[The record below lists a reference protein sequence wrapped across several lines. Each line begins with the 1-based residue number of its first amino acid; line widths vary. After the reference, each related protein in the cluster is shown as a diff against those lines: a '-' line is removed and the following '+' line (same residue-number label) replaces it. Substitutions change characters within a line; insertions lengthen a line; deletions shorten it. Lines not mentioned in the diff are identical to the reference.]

1 MGGCRRLDRPSCGSS
16 RRTARPRR
24 SGGWCCLGK
33 PSTPAEAL
41 AAAKACALGGE
52 RRSHHRAGR
61 SQRSHRSPSRRHRDH
76 VTDEAPPARRGF
88 SLSGE
93 PVCAAAARPAL
104 GYAAPV
110 RRHDLDRIEH
120 HLWAAGGAP
129 STQAASRPASMQPD
143 RPGTPATITS
153 PSSGRDREQV
163 PPPRLRPGR
172 RGPATRGRRR
182 RNPLTRRAFS
192 RGRRAGRQRAR
203 GGSGGPPAT
212 TRNRPRARQ
221 GSRIRD
227 GGSSRN
233 TARQAA
239 AAPSRPGARRRVS
252 GDLCRIQGFVFPP
265 QRVGRPRRPVSRGWR
280 RADPLRAASES

>member
-192 RGRRAGRQRAR
+192 RRKASGPPTCARRQRRPTRDDKESASRAARIENSGRRQLPEHRP
-203 GGSGGPPAT
+203 SGGRGPLSSRRPAAGFG
-212 TRNRPRARQ
+212 RSLPN
-221 GSRIRD
+221 SRIRL
-227 GGSSRN
+227 S
-233 TARQAA
+233 AA
-239 AAPSRPGARRRVS
+239 EGRATPPPGEPRVAT
-252 GDLCRIQGFVFPP
+252 
-265 QRVGRPRRPVSRGWR
+265 GRP
-280 RADPLRAASES
+280 AAGGL